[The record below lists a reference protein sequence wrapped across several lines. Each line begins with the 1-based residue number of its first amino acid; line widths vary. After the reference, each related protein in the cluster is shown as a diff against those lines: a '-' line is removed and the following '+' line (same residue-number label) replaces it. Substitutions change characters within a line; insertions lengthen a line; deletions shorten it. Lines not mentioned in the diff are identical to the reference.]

1 MQFAQ
6 LCFRG
11 FGWCVGE
18 RAPCGLRFRE
28 GHDVADGFGARHQH
42 DEAVKAEGDAA
53 VRRAAVFE
61 RAQQEAEF
69 FLGFGFA
76 DAEAFEDAL
85 LHVVAVD
92 ADGAAADFG
101 AV

>member
-11 FGWCVGE
+11 FGWGIGE
-18 RAPCGLRFRE
+18 RAPGGLCFRE
-28 GHDVADGFGARHQH
+28 GHDVADGFGAGHQH

-61 RAQQEAEF
+61 CIQQEAEF
-69 FLGFGFA
+69 FLGFFCA

-92 ADGAAADFG
+92 TDGATADFG

>member
-6 LCFRG
+6 LGFGGFGRG
-11 FGWCVGE
+11 FGKRVVG
-18 RAPCGLRFRE
+18 GLGFRE

-42 DEAVKAEGDAA
+42 DEAVEAEGDAA

-69 FLGFGFA
+69 FLCFFCA
-76 DAEAFEDAL
+76 DTEAFENAL

-92 ADGAAADFG
+92 TDGAAADFG